1 MFSFSQDKV
10 QILEVQQK
18 HFDLIPH
25 KADLDIMQMI
35 AEKLKPT
42 VSALSLMTVDAKKYP
57 SDFIGEVRLQA
68 RKIRDDMLTRLAGE
82 DVD

>member
-1 MFSFSQDKV
+1 M
-10 QILEVQQK
+10 EVQKK
-18 HFDLIPH
+18 HFELIPH

-42 VSALSLMTVDAKKYP
+42 VSALSLMTVDVKKYP
-57 SDFIGEVRLQA
+57 SDVIGEVRLQA
-68 RKIRDDMLTRLAGE
+68 RKIRDDMLARLAGD

>member
-1 MFSFSQDKV
+1 
-10 QILEVQQK
+10 LEVQKK

-42 VSALSLMTVDAKKYP
+42 VSALSLMTVDVKKYP
-57 SDFIGEVRLQA
+57 SDVIGEVRLQA
-68 RKIRDDMLTRLAGE
+68 RKIRDDMLARLAGD